1 MPHKNPWTNWQKRDL
16 HENVPSSTK
25 KETIEMELL
34 KEQVRR
40 MRLENSQLEVELRAL
55 VDDKS
60 FAAERREVELALLR
74 EQARSLKI
82 SNDLQEKAMRNKKG

>member
-1 MPHKNPWTNWQKRDL
+1 MPHKNPWTSWQKRDL
-16 HENVPSSTK
+16 HESVPSSTK

-40 MRLENSQLEVELRAL
+40 MRLENSRLEVELRAV

-60 FAAERREVELALLR
+60 FAAERREVELALLW
-74 EQARSLKI
+74 EKVRSLKI
-82 SNDLQEKAMRNKKG
+82 FNDFQEKAIRNKKG

>member
-1 MPHKNPWTNWQKRDL
+1 
-16 HENVPSSTK
+16 
-25 KETIEMELL
+25 MELL

-40 MRLENSQLEVELRAL
+40 MRLENSHLEVELRAL